1 MRVQVAPRQTNEDP
15 TCVYCRGV
23 VSGDE
28 ALFVCPACRA
38 TFHEDCRSESS
49 RCPTPGCAGLG
60 PLAPPRDDAARR
72 ARLDAARARREAEDR
87 DRAARASRLAPPMPT
102 WSPVRRIRS
111 ASELGLVLLCGGMV
125 GLIVGWCGAKLEPL
139 QAGLWLWG
147 SVLTGTLEALT
158 VGVLGIRSQPLVRV
172 RWTSG
177 EGYTRTVH
185 RDAVPVVI
193 LVVLLAPVL
202 GYLLGQHLGWPVTAA
217 VASALAALPLALRFL
232 GWAEEQQG

>member
-1 MRVQVAPRQTNEDP
+1 MRVQVAPRETNEDP
-15 TCVYCRGV
+15 TCVYCRGAV
-23 VSGDE
+23 GGSE
-28 ALFVCPACRA
+28 ALTLCPGCKA
-38 TFHEDCRSESS
+38 TFHEDCRSDLN
-49 RCPTPGCAGLG
+49 RCPTPGCTGLQ
-60 PLAPPRDDAARR
+60 PLAARSDAERR
-72 ARLDAARARREAEDR
+72 ARLDPARGRREAEEPA
-87 DRAARASRLAPPMPT
+87 RAARASRLAPPTPA

-111 ASELGLVLLCGGMV
+111 GSELVLVLLCGGMV

-158 VGVLGIRSQPLVRV
+158 IGVLGIRSQPLVRV

-202 GYLLGQHLGWPVTAA
+202 GYLLGQHLGWPMTAA